1 VSQPSPLLL
10 QERLADSGMAHLW
23 GATTTRT
30 GMPGATM
37 TLSATTAKG
46 QRTDLAHPHAR
57 GAVQAEKL
65 MAAP

>member
-1 VSQPSPLLL
+1 
-10 QERLADSGMAHLW
+10 MAHLW